1 MNEEEKNMLL
11 KDLCG
16 RIPYGVKVHFG
27 CEPWTLTGLFKSGY
41 AGVMVILLPRFPAAN
56 AYPNTSNWPLEKVKP
71 YLRPLSS
78 MTDEEKE
85 ELVSKHIKLVFED
98 KNHNPETVAVDI
110 DGFDWLNAHHF
121 DFRGLLKKGLAIE
134 VTPENN
140 PYKL

>member
-27 CEPWTLTGLFKSGY
+27 SEPWTLTGLFKSEH

-71 YLRPLSS
+71 YLRPMES
-78 MTDEEKE
+78 MTDEETE
-85 ELVSKHIKLVFED
+85 TYRRLQADAWVGDNWVVFD
-98 KNHNPETVAVDI
+98 TYRSI
-110 DGFDWLNAHHF
+110 DYLNSIHV
-121 DFRGLLKKGLAIE
+121 DFRGMIDKDLAIA

-140 PYKL
+140 PYNRYE